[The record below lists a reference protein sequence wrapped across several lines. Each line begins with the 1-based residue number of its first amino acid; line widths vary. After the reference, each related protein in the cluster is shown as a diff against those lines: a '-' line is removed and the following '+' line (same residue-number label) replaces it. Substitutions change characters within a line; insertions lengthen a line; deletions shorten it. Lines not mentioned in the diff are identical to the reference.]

1 MNGVMVMVLEGEFV
15 TPFTREPLLMTA
27 AQNLRR
33 FGSSACDVLQTC
45 SSSVLQSLY
54 NNIEHTGVV

>member
-27 AQNLRR
+27 AQ
-33 FGSSACDVLQTC
+33 T
-45 SSSVLQSLY
+45 
-54 NNIEHTGVV
+54 